1 MITKAGVESWLF
13 SPCNGAKRALRVV
26 ALESDHRTP
35 LKSVIDSWDRI
46 KNSRSNSL
54 CGSVVLESG
63 RTVEAVLSRVRDSE
77 YQEYEVLV
85 RMKVQ
90 EMKELSDSAWP
101 SALNDM
107 ESETQSYLSK

>member
-1 MITKAGVESWLF
+1 
-13 SPCNGAKRALRVV
+13 
-26 ALESDHRTP
+26 
-35 LKSVIDSWDRI
+35 
-46 KNSRSNSL
+46 
-54 CGSVVLESG
+54 VVLESG